1 MHRHSLD
8 SASVTSILISAGI
21 FATTIQ
27 AQDFKDVVGDRIIGR
42 KTLPIV
48 APDTSRPVLMISI
61 LLWSVVIS
69 KLWGLDNL
77 ASFAFIQLALAVGMR
92 YVFLK
97 SVKSDE
103 RSYYLYNVGE
113 CLSRAL

>member
-27 AQDFKDVVGDRIIGR
+27 AQDFKDTVGDRIIGR
-42 KTLPIV
+42 NTLPIV
-48 APDTSRPVLMISI
+48 APDISRPILMILI
-61 LLWSVVIS
+61 LLWSVGLS
-69 KLWGLDNL
+69 RLWGLDNL
-77 ASFAFIQLALAVGMR
+77 AFLAFIQFALAVGLR

-97 SVKSDE
+97 SIKSDQK
-103 RSYYLYNVGE
+103 SYYLYNVSI
-113 CLSRAL
+113 CLAHAS